1 MLGGLRTRPYNPI
14 HQHTNLIIY
23 KTMTKNAEF
32 YYFSLADD
40 MPRKDKLHWFD
51 TTKFKDIPFE
61 RIHPDDKGNW
71 LNLTDND
78 FDSLMP
84 VCDKEVKAGK
94 SKENNAEAIF
104 KLYSLGVVTARDEWV
119 YDYNKQNLENKVKH
133 LIKIYN
139 AQVESELD
147 YSIKWSRAVK
157 KDLEKGIKYQFNE
170 ALIVES
176 LYRPFVKKKLYFS
189 KQLNEMPSFIG
200 SFFLAKNKSIE
211 NKVLGIMGND
221 SPKPFTILALD
232 CVTDFNGLSPAA
244 GGTKCLP
251 FYIYDIEGNRHENI
265 TNWAWTE
272 FKTHYG
278 IELTKMDIFHYVY
291 AVLHHPVYREKYE
304 QNLKREFPR
313 VPFYDDFSQWVE
325 WGKTLMALH
334 LNYETVEPYPLK
346 RVDSTASKIPKAKLK
361 ADKINGV
368 IKLDENTSLSG
379 IPAEAWDYKLGNRS
393 ALEWILDQ
401 YKEKKPKDATI
412 AANFNVYRFA
422 DYKETVIDLLMRVC
436 NVSILTVE
444 IIKKM
449 EL

>member
-1 MLGGLRTRPYNPI
+1 
-14 HQHTNLIIY
+14 
-23 KTMTKNAEF
+23 MTKKAEF

-84 VCDKEVKAGK
+84 VCDKEVKRKNSQDG
-94 SKENNAEAIF
+94 AIF
-104 KLYSLGVVTARDEWV
+104 NSYSQGLVTNRDEWV
-119 YDYNKQNLENKVKH
+119 YDDNETNLENKVKH

-139 AQVESELD
+139 SQVESELD
-147 YSIKWSRAVK
+147 FSIKWTRAVK
-157 KDLEKGIKYQFNE
+157 RDLEKGIKYKFDE
-170 ALIVES
+170 ALIVDG
-176 LYRPFVKKKLYFS
+176 LYRPFIKKKLYFS
-189 KQLNEMPSFIG
+189 KQLNEMQSQIPSVFGLKSEYKNEIIICTNNVRG
-200 SFFLAKNKSIE
+200 DFSSLSSKTIVDLNFYVKSPIIFLSIY
-211 NKVLGIMGND
+211 V
-221 SPKPFTILALD
+221 
-232 CVTDFNGLSPAA
+232 
-244 GGTKCLP
+244 
-251 FYIYDIEGNRHENI
+251 YDKTGNRHENI

-278 IELTKMDIFHYVY
+278 IELTKTDIFHYVY
-291 AVLHHPVYREKYE
+291 AVLHNPVYREKYE

-334 LNYETVEPYPLK
+334 LNYETVEPYLLK

-368 IKLDENTSLSG
+368 IELDENTSLSG
-379 IPAEAWDYKLGNRS
+379 IPAEAWEYKLGNRS

>member
-1 MLGGLRTRPYNPI
+1 
-14 HQHTNLIIY
+14 
-23 KTMTKNAEF
+23 MTKKAEF

-61 RIHPDDKGNW
+61 RIHPDEKGNW

-104 KLYSLGVVTARDEWV
+104 KLYSLGVVTNRDEWV
-119 YDYNKQNLENKVKH
+119 YDNDKKNLENKVKH

-147 YSIKWSRAVK
+147 CSIKWTRAIK
-157 KDLEKGIKYQFNE
+157 KDLEKGIKYKFDE
-170 ALIVES
+170 SLIIKT
-176 LYRPFVKKKLYFS
+176 LYRPFVKKMLYFN
-189 KQLNEMPSFIG
+189 KQLNEMQYQIPSIFG
-200 SFFLAKNKSIE
+200 AKGGYTNKIISL
-211 NKVLGIMGND
+211 NLG
-221 SPKPFTILALD
+221 
-232 CVTDFNGLSPAA
+232 DFY
-244 GGTKCLP
+244 CLP
-251 FYIYDIEGNRHENI
+251 SNNVFDLHLTGDSQCLPLYVYDETGKSQENI

-334 LNYETVEPYPLK
+334 LNYETVEPYLLK

-368 IKLDENTSLSG
+368 IELDENTSLSG
-379 IPAEAWDYKLGNRS
+379 IPAEAWEYKLGNRS

>member
-1 MLGGLRTRPYNPI
+1 
-14 HQHTNLIIY
+14 
-23 KTMTKNAEF
+23 MTKKAEF

-84 VCDKEVKAGK
+84 LIDKN
-94 SKENNAEAIF
+94 SDDTIF
-104 KLYSLGVVTARDEWV
+104 RFSSLGVSTNRDEWV
-119 YDYNKQNLENKVKH
+119 YDFSKENLSSKMEFFVKTYNELLTNH
-133 LIKIYN
+133 D
-139 AQVESELD
+139 ESWNE
-147 YSIKWSRAVK
+147 SIKWSEHLKAIFKRK
-157 KDLEKGIKYQFNE
+157 EKVIFDKS
-170 ALIVES
+170 LLKES
-176 LYRPFVKKKLYFS
+176 NYRPFTKQFYYAESCLSDRLTQNHRDIFGWKFDKENSVICFS
-189 KQLNEMPSFIG
+189 GQASTKSFQCLAVNQLS
-200 SFFLAKNKSIE
+200 SLDFLEK
-211 NKVLGIMGND
+211 
-221 SPKPFTILALD
+221 TQ
-232 CVTDFNGLSPAA
+232 
-244 GGTKCLP
+244 CLP
-251 FYIYDIEGNRHENI
+251 FYVYKDGAIIENI

-278 IELTKMDIFHYVY
+278 IELTKTDIFHYVY

-325 WGKTLMALH
+325 WGKALMALH
-334 LNYETVEPYPLK
+334 LNYETIEPFPLK
-346 RVDSTASKIPKAKLK
+346 RVDSNASKIPKAKLK
-361 ADKINGV
+361 ADKIAG
-368 IKLDENTSLSG
+368 IIFLDDNTSLSG
-379 IPAEAWDYKLGNRS
+379 IPAEAWEYKLGNRS

-422 DYKETVIDLLMRVC
+422 DYKETVIDLLRRVC
-436 NVSILTVE
+436 RVSVETVG
-444 IIKKM
+444 IIGAM
-449 EL
+449 NAV

>member
-1 MLGGLRTRPYNPI
+1 
-14 HQHTNLIIY
+14 
-23 KTMTKNAEF
+23 MTKNAEF

-104 KLYSLGVVTARDEWV
+104 KLYSLGVVTSRDEWV
-119 YDYNKQNLENKVKH
+119 YDYNKQNLENKVKFFFD
-133 LIKIYN
+133 IYN
-139 AQVESELD
+139 SEIKRWEQSTENEDVTNFVDRTIKWTSEL
-147 YSIKWSRAVK
+147 
-157 KDLEKGIKYQFNE
+157 E
-170 ALIVES
+170 AHLTKSHPLTFDKNCVIS
-176 LYRPFVKKKLYFS
+176 SSYRPFIKQFFYFD
-189 KQLNEMPSFIG
+189 KIITHRIYQNEKIFGFKNQHENVIIN
-200 SFFLAKNKSIE
+200 FRCVAAEQVATLASNKI
-211 NKVLGIMGND
+211 VD
-221 SPKPFTILALD
+221 LALLKTGNG
-232 CVTDFNGLSPAA
+232 VTQ
-244 GGTKCLP
+244 CLP
-251 FYIYDIEGNRHENI
+251 LYIYDTEGKPQENI

-278 IELTKMDIFHYVY
+278 IEVTKMDIFHYVY
-291 AVLHHPVYREKYE
+291 AVLHNPVYREKYE
-304 QNLKREFPR
+304 HNLKRELPR

-368 IKLDENTSLSG
+368 IELDENTSLSG
-379 IPAEAWDYKLGNRS
+379 IPAEAWNYKLGNRS

>member
-1 MLGGLRTRPYNPI
+1 
-14 HQHTNLIIY
+14 
-23 KTMTKNAEF
+23 MTKKAEI
-32 YYFSLADD
+32 YYFRF
-40 MPRKDKLHWFD
+40 PNCKDKAEKLRLID
-51 TTKFKDIPFE
+51 SSNFKDLPFD
-61 RIHPDDKGNW
+61 RIFPDKNHNW
-71 LNLTDND
+71 INQTDND
-78 FDSLMP
+78 FESLMP
-84 VCDKEVKAGK
+84 VCDKQVKLKK
-94 SKENNAEAIF
+94 SQKAIF
-104 KLYSLGVVTARDEWV
+104 RLFSLGVVTSRDEWI
-119 YDYNKQNLENKVKH
+119 YDFDANN
-133 LIKIYN
+133 LIKKVELFMKTYN
-139 AQVESELD
+139 DEIKRWGKSDQQLKTNDFVDRKIKWTSELETH
-147 YSIKWSRAVK
+147 
-157 KDLEKGIKYQFNE
+157 LQKGDVLN
-170 ALIVES
+170 LNSDCVVSS
-176 LYRPFVKKKLYFS
+176 LYRPFSKKKLYFD
-189 KQLNEMPSFIG
+189 KIITHRLYQLPSIFGRNSQLDNKIIMCSSGQRNNFLTLASNEIPSLDVFMPN
-200 SFFLAKNKSIE
+200 A
-211 NKVLGIMGND
+211 
-221 SPKPFTILALD
+221 TQ
-232 CVTDFNGLSPAA
+232 
-244 GGTKCLP
+244 CLP
-251 FYIYDIEGNRHENI
+251 LYVYDIEGNRHDNI

-291 AVLHHPVYREKYE
+291 AVLHNPVYREKYE

-346 RVDSTASKIPKAKLK
+346 RVDSNTSKIPKAKLK

-368 IKLDENTSLSG
+368 IELDENTSLSG
-379 IPAEAWDYKLGNRS
+379 IPAEAWNYKLGNRS

>member
-1 MLGGLRTRPYNPI
+1 
-14 HQHTNLIIY
+14 
-23 KTMTKNAEF
+23 MTKNAEF

-94 SKENNAEAIF
+94 LQNGAIF
-104 KLYSLGVVTARDEWV
+104 KLFSNGVITARDEWV
-119 YDYNKQNLENKVKH
+119 YDDDKQNLENKVKH

-157 KDLEKGIKYQFNE
+157 KDLEKGVKYEFNE

-176 LYRPFVKKKLYFS
+176 LYRPFIKKKLYFS
-189 KQLNEMPSFIG
+189 KQLNEMQNQMPQIFLKDNLIIG
-200 SFFLAKNKSIE
+200 FLQGERQAFSCFYTDKIPNYAMFS
-211 NKVLGIMGND
+211 
-221 SPKPFTILALD
+221 LD
-232 CVTDFNGLSPAA
+232 YAQ
-244 GGTKCLP
+244 CLP
-251 FYIYDIEGNRHENI
+251 FYVYDKEGNAHDNI

-278 IELTKMDIFHYVY
+278 IELTKTDIFHYVY

-313 VPFYDDFSQWVE
+313 VPFYDDFSQWLE

-346 RVDSTASKIPKAKLK
+346 RVDSNTSKIPKAKLK

-368 IKLDENTSLSG
+368 IELDENTSLSG
-379 IPAEAWDYKLGNRS
+379 IPSEAWEYKLGNRS

-449 EL
+449 EI